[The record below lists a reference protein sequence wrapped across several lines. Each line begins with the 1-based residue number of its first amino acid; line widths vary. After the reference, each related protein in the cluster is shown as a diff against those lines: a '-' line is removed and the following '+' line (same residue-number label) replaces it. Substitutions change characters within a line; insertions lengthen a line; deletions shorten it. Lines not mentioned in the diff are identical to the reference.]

1 MGRSG
6 TGGRKRSAMRPRCGN
21 GLAGSVGAGRQPG
34 RQLYRSPSRRLA
46 RCCVRARFGCG
57 MVGETNM
64 NRNASQ
70 DGRDKSAGVDGS
82 TFRRL
87 LDLMELQAELFK
99 VDARDGF
106 GALAPPAIL
115 IGGGVVAAF
124 AGIVALLLA
133 VAALLNQWAGWS
145 VTLSLFTAGVLA
157 LLLAAGAVLLGW
169 QLTRKALA
177 TFDRSTTEFRNN
189 LDWLKT
195 TLSHP
200 SHERSERQ
208 RSPQT

>member
-1 MGRSG
+1 
-6 TGGRKRSAMRPRCGN
+6 
-21 GLAGSVGAGRQPG
+21 
-34 RQLYRSPSRRLA
+34 
-46 RCCVRARFGCG
+46 